1 MNIHKEQIVDNSR
14 ANVDAAIQ
22 IANIISESTER
33 LFKLQTEAASAALA
47 ENSEALKGLLNVT
60 DSGALL
66 AEWPSLYQA
75 KVQRAMGVTRS
86 WMEIVSQTQADITQL
101 MGKRFSMGPQLNL
114 EQFTNDNFFA
124 AIRKPIIKD
133 SRGPD
138 RDAGIPRNA
147 SGKVNGRKAARNL
160 KVI

>member
-1 MNIHKEQIVDNSR
+1 MSTHKEQIVDNSR

-47 ENSEALKGLLNVT
+47 ENSKALKGLLNVT
-60 DSGALL
+60 DSSALL

-86 WMEIVSQTQADITQL
+86 WLEIVSQTQAEITQL
-101 MGKRFSMGPQLNL
+101 MGKRYSMGTQPNL
-114 EQFTNDNFFA
+114 EHFTNDNFFA
-124 AIRKPIIKD
+124 AIRRPLIKRA
-133 SRGPD
+133 RGND
-138 RDAGIPRNA
+138 RDAGFPRNA
-147 SGKVNGRKAARNL
+147 SGQVSGRKAARKP